1 MLLAGL
7 LHSAILRR
15 SCGGLGRQILTL
27 EEPIEFDFGLIPH
40 AQRSAPIAQSEI
52 PGHVLDWAG
61 GVRFSIPGWHGAVS
75 ASLHGYRK
83 R

>member
-1 MLLAGL
+1 ML
-7 LHSAILRR
+7 SP
-15 SCGGLGRQILTL
+15 TL
-27 EEPIEFDFGLIPH
+27 SVKLI
-40 AQRSAPIAQSEI
+40 ALSEI